1 MSNRGCAHRFIL
13 FKLSL
18 DFYFFFCRFIIIIF
32 NGEVALIF
40 DCRVRRTWRKSFV
53 FLNRFPDFP
62 PFHSVWLYWRRKC
75 LAYLCRHEIKDCL
88 LNISRRLQRDSGR
101 CTSWLCK
108 PRKKKKKKNA
118 LVSVPV
124 TSSWREKRR
133 QGTSLERDFRSFL
146 LYTFWSTVASPR
158 ERERSKCW

>member
-18 DFYFFFCRFIIIIF
+18 DFYFFCRFIIIIF
-32 NGEVALIF
+32 YEEVALIF

-108 PRKKKKKKNA
+108 PRKKKEKEKRFGLSTSNVQLTWKA
-118 LVSVPV
+118 EARDFFRTWFSFLSLVYFLIHRRESA
-124 TSSWREKRR
+124 WEREK
-133 QGTSLERDFRSFL
+133 
-146 LYTFWSTVASPR
+146 
-158 ERERSKCW
+158 